1 MNTYFHS
8 VTLNKDLCR
17 GCTNCIKKCPTE
29 AIRVRD
35 GKARI
40 IKERCIDCGEC
51 IRVCPYHAKKAVT
64 DSLDRIKDF
73 KYTIALPAPSLY
85 VQFKNKPDINLILNG
100 LKVLGFDEVFEVAQ
114 AAELVTAATKKY
126 IAEHNMPKPVISS
139 ACPAVTRLIQVKFPN
154 LIDHILPLL
163 APIELAAML
172 AVEKAIQKTKLSPSE
187 IGVFFITPCAAK
199 VTASRSPIGV
209 ESSLVDGCISMNDI
223 YKALLPVMVNIENP
237 EKIACASIKGIKWAK
252 TNGESGGL
260 DNENYISVDGIN
272 AVIKVFEQIDDGF
285 LDHVDFVEASACVGG
300 CIGGPLNVE
309 NSYVAK
315 AKLKHVLDNT
325 ELVEPDIMF
334 DDVIAEAV
342 EWKCPVE
349 YNTVMK
355 LDDDMAVAM
364 QKMMQIEEIYNT
376 LPCLDCGSCGSPS
389 CHAMAEDI
397 VRGYKTEDD
406 CIIKIKEKI
415 KDLEE

>member
-8 VTLNKDLCR
+8 VTLDKDLCR

-29 AIRVRD
+29 AIRVRE

-64 DSLDRIKDF
+64 DSLDRIKEF

-126 IAEHNMPKPVISS
+126 IEENHIPKPVISS

-172 AVEKAIQKTKLSPSE
+172 AVERAIQNTKLSPAE

-199 VTASRSPIGV
+199 VTAIHAPIGV
-209 ESSLVDGCISMNDI
+209 ESSLVDGCISMTEI

-237 EKIACASIKGIKWAK
+237 ELIAQASIKGIKWAK

-260 DNENYISVDGIN
+260 GNENYISVDGIN

-309 NSYVAK
+309 NSYVSK

-325 ELVEPDIMF
+325 TLIPCDIMF

-342 EWKCPVE
+342 KWKTPVE
-349 YNTVMK
+349 YKTVMK
-355 LDDDMAVAM
+355 LDDDMEIAM
-364 QKMMQIEEIYNT
+364 QKLMKIEEIYNT

-397 VRGYKTEDD
+397 VRGFKTEDD
-406 CIIKIKEKI
+406 CIIKIREKM
-415 KDLEE
+415 KATER